1 MSSCKISLPQ
11 ISNANL
17 FQARCTETRW
27 RRNIN
32 RAGSQLPRA
41 MRKKLRIQNSN
52 PPIRGN
58 VNHPGRVRRTMHTA
72 ENITKPNE
80 NAKFFLITVC
90 RTPIVTARDPKS
102 PRGPD
107 NAPRVLTEFAKM
119 ATELSAEQERL
130 LSVQETAQRLALSTR
145 TIWKLCA
152 TGNFPQPLRIGGA
165 RRWRESDITAFIEDL
180 TTARDHR

>member
-1 MSSCKISLPQ
+1 
-11 ISNANL
+11 
-17 FQARCTETRW
+17 
-27 RRNIN
+27 
-32 RAGSQLPRA
+32 
-41 MRKKLRIQNSN
+41 
-52 PPIRGN
+52 
-58 VNHPGRVRRTMHTA
+58 
-72 ENITKPNE
+72 
-80 NAKFFLITVC
+80 
-90 RTPIVTARDPKS
+90 
-102 PRGPD
+102 
-107 NAPRVLTEFAKM
+107 M